1 MTISLSHI
9 DHFVLTVADMDRT
22 CEFFEKTLGMRRD
35 EFKPGRVALYFGQC
49 KINLHPA
56 QDVVAVHLPEH
67 PTPGSA
73 DLCLIAD
80 TPIETV
86 AEHLKAC
93 GVELREGPSERSGA
107 IGPIMSVYFHDPDG
121 NLIEISNQ
129 L

>member
-56 QDVVAVHLPEH
+56 QDVVAVRAVYYHLQMA
-67 PTPGSA
+67 GR
-73 DLCLIAD
+73 L
-80 TPIETV
+80 
-86 AEHLKAC
+86 
-93 GVELREGPSERSGA
+93 
-107 IGPIMSVYFHDPDG
+107 
-121 NLIEISNQ
+121 
-129 L
+129 